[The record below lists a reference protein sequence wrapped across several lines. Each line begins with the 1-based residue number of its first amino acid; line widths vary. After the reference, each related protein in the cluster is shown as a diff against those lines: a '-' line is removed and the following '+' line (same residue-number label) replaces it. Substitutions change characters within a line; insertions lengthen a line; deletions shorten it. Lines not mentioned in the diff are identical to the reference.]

1 MRVKTNEIARLWAQ
15 GTQGNLTCTSSCS
28 VQGDLFVSYSTPIAR
43 RFERD
48 GKVAF
53 IVDARFLSMSTRKH
67 QALVSR
73 ATSNELDA
81 SVVAAVESFFADC
94 DEESEA

>member
-1 MRVKTNEIARLWAQ
+1 MRVKTNEIAEIWAR
-15 GTQGNLTCTSSCS
+15 GTDKSLRCTSSCE
-28 VQGDLFVSYSTPIAR
+28 VNGNIFISYSTPIAR
-43 RFERD
+43 RLEHN
-48 GKVAF
+48 GKIAF
-53 IVDARFLSMSTRKH
+53 VVDTRFFSMSTRKH